1 MSTPNPLIPQ
11 GSLLEQQAK
20 SKSTFQVAAFI
31 VALHVVILGGLLFLG
46 CKKEEKGPGT
56 LPTDSLISPPAV
68 SAETNIP
75 PADPFAIPTN
85 AIVATPEPLSNPITP
100 VVNPTLTTI
109 QPVVPSVPVETA
121 APAGATSEHVVQKGE
136 IAAKIARSHGVTLK
150 QLQEVNPGID
160 LAKLKVNQKLQI
172 PAAAAATP
180 STGSQSDAGGGSGLN
195 AAAGTQATHTVKGGD
210 NLSRIAKK
218 YGVTVKEIRSANG
231 LKSNDI
237 KVGQKL
243 KIPAHGDGAKASP
256 GTSAPP
262 PPAPAPAPSLDPLP
276 TVNPVQPAKP

>member
-1 MSTPNPLIPQ
+1 MSTPNPLVPQ

-46 CKKEEKGPGT
+46 CKKEEKGPAN
-56 LPTDSLISPPAV
+56 LPTDSLITPPAV

-85 AIVATPEPLSNPITP
+85 AVVATPEPLSNPIAP
-100 VVNPTLTTI
+100 VVTTPLTP
-109 QPVVPSVPVETA
+109 PVVPSAPVETVA
-121 APAGATSEHVVQKGE
+121 SGGATSEHVVQKGE

-150 QLQEVNPGID
+150 QMQDANPGID
-160 LAKLKVNQKLQI
+160 LAKLKINQKLQI
-172 PAAAAATP
+172 PAAATA
-180 STGSQSDAGGGSGLN
+180 STGSPTDVGGGSGGG
-195 AAAGTQATHTVKGGD
+195 AVASGGTQATHTVKGGD
-210 NLSRIAKK
+210 NLSRISKK
-218 YGVTVKEIRSANG
+218 YGVTVKEIRAANG

-243 KIPAHGDGAKASP
+243 KIPSHADGAKGAS
-256 GTSAPP
+256 GS
-262 PPAPAPAPSLDPLP
+262 APAPEASQAQDPLP
-276 TVNPVQPAKP
+276 TVNPVQPTKP